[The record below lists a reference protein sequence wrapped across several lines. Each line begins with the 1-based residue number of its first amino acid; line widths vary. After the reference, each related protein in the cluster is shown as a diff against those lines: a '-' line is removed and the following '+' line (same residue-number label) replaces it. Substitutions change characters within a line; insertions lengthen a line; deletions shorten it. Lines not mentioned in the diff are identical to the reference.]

1 MADIKVKIKRK
12 LSGAGWDTLF
22 PQTTV
27 DQIKLNTA
35 GDALSAFSTKILEKA
50 NPSEV
55 SFVKVQTNGDVDYR
69 NATELIGDLG
79 AAPAVHNHTQAQVVN
94 LVNDLADKAD
104 LDSNNKVLSSQIPDY
119 LFSGLKFAGTA
130 GGASTDTLG
139 ELITTANTAL
149 GASTDLEREGAYFVA
164 SSDFTLAA
172 GSGTHT
178 IIGGGD
184 EGDEV
189 LPITLEKGDWI
200 VYLGYNGTAHE
211 WSIVNNTYRNA
222 ETNNVTGVVAL
233 SPGTIETRAALSQN
247 SSGLLAMDELAV
259 RKVMKDI
266 FYTSDETALTGVETG
281 DLAFV
286 SASF

>member
-27 DQIKLNTA
+27 DQIKLNTN

-50 NPSEV
+50 NPSAV

-69 NATELIGDLG
+69 NATQLIGDLG
-79 AAPAVHNHTQAQVVN
+79 AAPAVHNHTQIQVVN
-94 LVNDLADKAD
+94 LVDDLADKAD
-104 LDSNNKVLSSQIPDY
+104 LDGGKVLSSQIPDY

-130 GGASTDTLG
+130 GGASPTTLAA
-139 ELITTANTAL
+139 LITAANTAL
-149 GASTDLEREGAYFVA
+149 GASTDLQREGAYFVA
-164 SSDFTLAA
+164 SSDFELGA

-184 EGDEV
+184 EGDAT

-200 VYLGYNGTAHE
+200 VYLGYNGSAHE

-222 ETNNVTGVVAL
+222 EIGNVTGVVAL
-233 SPGTIETRAALSQN
+233 SPGTVETRAALSQT
-247 SSGLLAMDELAV
+247 SSGLLAMDEFAV

-266 FYTSDETALTGVETG
+266 FYTSDESALSGVETG

>member
-27 DQIKLNTA
+27 DQIKLNTN

-50 NPSEV
+50 NPSAV
-55 SFVKVQTNGDVDYR
+55 SFVKVQTNGDIDYR
-69 NATELIGDLG
+69 NATQLIGDLG
-79 AAPAVHNHTQAQVVN
+79 AAPADHNHTQAQVVN
-94 LVNDLADKAD
+94 LVSDLADKAD
-104 LDSNNKVLSSQIPDY
+104 LDTNGKVLSSQIPDY

-139 ELITTANTAL
+139 ELITAANTAL
-149 GASTDLEREGAYFVA
+149 GASTDLQREGAYFVA
-164 SSDFTLAA
+164 SSDFELGA

-184 EGDEV
+184 EGDAT

-233 SPGTIETRAALSQN
+233 SPGTVETRAALSQN

-266 FYTSDETALTGVETG
+266 FYTSDESALSGVETG